1 MGLIRV
7 AAVKLSNLKSKAIN
21 NSFLQQSIGANIR
34 KVQIT
39 GPNGIL
45 GNIGKSGEGSLLDSI
60 FGFLGKAGSAIKGVA
75 DFSFSGIAGGII
87 AYQQYIWNFNWNIS
101 DAEINQNIQNS
112 LENLAGTLGDT
123 LGQALGFTVCGATA
137 GAVIAVFNPSLAK
150 AVLLELGQEAL
161 DDALGNIYDLARE
174 ATYAGA
180 NALFLKIFQ
189 SNRAFFSF
197 YNNSVGTV
205 LDQVIPGNLSWG
217 NYVQQRR
224 EQNRHYSFADF
235 VESSVDTISNP
246 IQRSF
251 FEEFFDAFGD
261 GCQDAFYAV
270 ANQLDNYFASKELEQ
285 NLTGQTNLVT
295 IKPSGDD
302 NETVYIVGNKTNLV
316 STVSNTLA
324 NSRLNKPSI
333 VPAGFMNKYTF
344 VNQLQ
349 ILYRGTSGNRSQYSV
364 TVPHWNKSVNSS
376 ENIKFPNIRKGRWA
390 LVVTLDD
397 NSKFQVNCASK
408 GECTRVWNFF
418 KKYIDTK
425 VMNNPK
431 LSYIENKNSNAQTVD
446 TKAYRCILRDKKRG
460 VLGQWN
466 PQD

>member
-7 AAVKLSNLKSKAIN
+7 AAVKLSSLKSKTIN

-39 GPNGIL
+39 GPNGII
-45 GNIGKSGEGSLLDSI
+45 GNIGKSGEGSLLDNI
-60 FGFLGKAGSAIKGVA
+60 FGALGKAASAIKGVA
-75 DFSFSGIAGGII
+75 DFSFSAIAGNVM

-112 LENLAGTLGDT
+112 LEDLSALLGDT
-123 LGQALGFTVCGATA
+123 LGEALGFTVCGATA

-161 DDALGNIYDLARE
+161 DDALASIYNLAEE

-189 SNRAFFSF
+189 SNRAFFNF
-197 YNNSVGTV
+197 YSNSVGTV
-205 LDQVIPGNLSWG
+205 LDQIIPGNLSWG

-224 EQNRHYSFADF
+224 EQQLHYSFSDF
-235 VESSVDTISNP
+235 IEESVDTISNP
-246 IQRSF
+246 ISRAFFSEF
-251 FEEFFDAFGD
+251 FEAFGD

-295 IKPSGDD
+295 IKPNGNDD
-302 NETVYIVGNKTNLV
+302 ETVFIVGNKTNLV

-324 NSRLNKPSI
+324 NSRLNKPTVI
-333 VPAGFMNKYTF
+333 PAGFMSKYTQ

-349 ILYRGTSGNRSQYSV
+349 ILYRATSGSKGQYSV
-364 TVPHWNKSVNSS
+364 TIPHWNKSISVS
-376 ENIKFPNIRKGRWA
+376 ENIKFPDIRKGKWA
-390 LVVTLDD
+390 LVVTLAD
-397 NSKFQVNCASK
+397 NSKFQVNCSTKSEARKLWS
-408 GECTRVWNFF
+408 FF
-418 KKYIDTK
+418 RKYIDPIQLTTAK
-425 VMNNPK
+425 A
-431 LSYIENKNSNAQTVD
+431 SYIENENRISSNVE
-446 TKAYRCILRDKKRG
+446 TKAYRAILRDKKKG
-460 VLGQWN
+460 VLRQWRITN
-466 PQD
+466 